1 MAIEPDDS
9 FDSDLPSLRAR
20 LAEMGGLAEEQLARA
35 LDAAKRRDLP
45 LASRVASQDAEL
57 DRREAGIEETALR
70 MLALRQPLAQELRE
84 TIASLKISATLE
96 RVGDLAKNIAK
107 RVESLLDHNRPKAEA
122 GVMRLGELA
131 QQQLSDA
138 LDAYA
143 ARDTAAAMDVW
154 RRDVEMDELHNS
166 LFHELIVQM
175 TYEPRLVSQGAQL
188 LFIAKNLER
197 VGDHTTL
204 IAEMTCYVA
213 EGRSLRGEWPKIETR
228 YPMLEEDPPAEP
240 E

>member
-1 MAIEPDDS
+1 MALAPSDS

-20 LAEMGGLAEEQLARA
+20 LAEMGGLSEEQLAGA
-35 LDAAKRRDLP
+35 LDAARRRDLP
-45 LASRVASQDAEL
+45 LARKVAAADAEL
-57 DRREAGIEETALR
+57 DRREGEIEDTALR

-84 TIASLKISATLE
+84 TIASLKIASTLE

-107 RVESLLDHNRPKAEA
+107 RAESLLDHNRPKAEA
-122 GVMRLGELA
+122 GVMRLGQMA
-131 QQQLSDA
+131 QQQLSAA

-143 ARDTAAAMDVW
+143 ARDTTAAMDVW
-154 RRDVEMDELHNS
+154 RRDVQMDELHNS
-166 LFHELIVQM
+166 VFHELIVQM

-188 LFIAKNLER
+188 LFVAKNLER

-213 EGRSLRGEWPKIETR
+213 EGRSLRGERPKAETQF
-228 YPMLEEDPPAEP
+228 PILDEDPPGE